1 MSSSLSVLLVY
12 FSASPTAARWASP
25 TAGRFELTLH
35 LESTWSAAQLD
46 SLFWDVATPGS
57 QRYLNFLSLEDLAS
71 KVGSKDVVIAAA
83 TAFLQETL
91 HGKVTHVSPLRHII
105 TASFEP
111 PDSEM
116 RHLWTARG
124 MPKAHLVPPGVDLV
138 TRRDFGLL
146 APPPPA
152 QRRRSHHDTPDGAYS
167 VAAQKKAY
175 QVPAA
180 LAATNPATTQMVW
193 GPGTFGFSRDALR
206 DFAREE
212 CPNLNVDKVLYDTAH
227 HGVPGGD
234 NFGEGT
240 LDTHMTAAFGL
251 NATTIVSNTNTSM
264 STEESDGF
272 GLAMLDFITE
282 LAGRPQVPH
291 VLSLSLGSLSAYS
304 CDLLCSEAAKTGD
317 VTLAECRSYLEKQ
330 RQVCM
335 FQSTAQMD
343 KINAALMAL
352 GLRGV
357 SIFGSSGDGGSHWS
371 FGPFEGFGKVPRTLN
386 KVGCA
391 FNFPI
396 FPSPSPYM
404 VSVGGTEWDG
414 LDPTKP
420 VMWRGSG
427 GGFSW
432 SAPMPSHQAAA
443 VGNYLHATSGL
454 PPPSSFNASGRAYP
468 DIAAVAVDGT
478 SQSSPV
484 FAGLF
489 TLLIDARLNAGLKPL
504 GFVAPRIYQVAQAF
518 PNEAFEDVTVGNSK
532 TTCESGFPAAKGWD
546 PTTGWGRPVWPGL
559 VKHFASD
566 DTL

>member
-1 MSSSLSVLLVY
+1 
-12 FSASPTAARWASP
+12 
-25 TAGRFELTLH
+25 
-35 LESTWSAAQLD
+35 
-46 SLFWDVATPGS
+46 
-57 QRYLNFLSLEDLAS
+57 
-71 KVGSKDVVIAAA
+71 
-83 TAFLQETL
+83 
-91 HGKVTHVSPLRHII
+91 
-105 TASFEP
+105 
-111 PDSEM
+111 
-116 RHLWTARG
+116 

-152 QRRRSHHDTPDGAYS
+152 DAARTTTHPTGRIPWRRRRRPT
-167 VAAQKKAY
+167 K
-175 QVPAA
+175 VPAA
-180 LAATNPATTQMVW
+180 RATNPATTQMVR
-193 GPGTFGFSRDALR
+193 GPRDLR
-206 DFAREE
+206 FLARRAARLCAQE
-212 CPNLNVDKVLYDTAH
+212 CPNLNVDKVLFDTTH

-251 NATTIVSNTNTSM
+251 NATTLVSNTNTSM

-291 VLSLSLGSLSAYS
+291 VLSLSRSAA
-304 CDLLCSEAAKTGD
+304 CPRPTRPPLQRGRQDGRRDPCRMPDLPGEAAAGLHVRID
-317 VTLAECRSYLEKQ
+317 G
-330 RQVCM
+330 QV
-335 FQSTAQMD
+335 A
-343 KINAALMAL
+343 KINTALMAL

-357 SIFGSSGDGGSHWS
+357 SVFGSSGDGGSHWS
-371 FGPFEGFGKVPRTLN
+371 FGPFEGFGKVARTLN

-454 PPPSSFNASGRAYP
+454 PPPSSFNASGPRTLISPRSPSTARRSRRRSLRAFLP
-468 DIAAVAVDGT
+468 PHRRAAQRWPEAARLRRPAHLSGR
-478 SQSSPV
+478 
-484 FAGLF
+484 AGL
-489 TLLIDARLNAGLKPL
+489 P
-504 GFVAPRIYQVAQAF
+504 Q
-518 PNEAFEDVTVGNSK
+518 
-532 TTCESGFPAAKGWD
+532 
-546 PTTGWGRPVWPGL
+546 
-559 VKHFASD
+559 
-566 DTL
+566 